1 MSKNQGRLS
10 GKVAV
15 VTGASKGIGAAI
27 ARAYAA
33 EGAKVVVNYA
43 TSKEGADRVVADITQ
58 KGGEAIA
65 VQADV
70 SSPADVKRL
79 FSETKRAYDRLDILV
94 NNAAVYKFEP
104 LEAITVEEL
113 QRQFAT
119 NLYGP
124 IFAAQEAAK
133 LFGDKG
139 GSILNIGTAATQVRL
154 PGSIVYV
161 ATKSALD
168 AVTRILSVELGARKI
183 RVNTLNPGGVE
194 TEGYRALGEAG
205 DQMKKAFIPRT
216 PLGRFGQ
223 PDDIAKVAVF
233 FASDDAA
240 WVTGESVNASGGFS

>member
-43 TSKEGADRVVADITQ
+43 TSKDGADRVVADIVK

-70 SSPADVKRL
+70 SKAADVKRL
-79 FSETKRAYDRLDILV
+79 FAETKRAYDRLDVLV
-94 NNAAVYKFEP
+94 NNAAVFKFEP
-104 LEAITVEEL
+104 LEAITEAEL
-113 QRQFAT
+113 QRQLGT
-119 NLYGP
+119 NLHGP
-124 IFAAQEAAK
+124 ILAAQEAVK
-133 LFGDKG
+133 LFGDGG
-139 GSILNIGTAATQVRL
+139 GSILNIGTVATQVRM

-168 AVTRILSVELGARKI
+168 AFTRVLSVELGPRKI

-194 TEGYRALGEAG
+194 TEGFLALGEAG
-205 DQMKKAFIPRT
+205 QQMKSAFIPRT
-216 PLGRFGQ
+216 PLGRLGQ

-233 FASDDAA
+233 FASDDSA